1 MLQLLEVE
9 NEKLNQSAD
18 VNPFAITQPVAFTE
32 EMLSKSHWSPTARI
46 YLQEYRL
53 VNEGLQIL
61 RNSKFTDGR
70 GISLIAQGYLTENS
84 ILQAFPVIRLPHIF
98 HLCEEN
104 LKKNPCFFEG
114 LVLPFALGCS
124 ERKISIKSA
133 KADAK
138 KLMGVKNLI
147 HLIQKAEPNSLPSE
161 DPFEF
166 GKNSGSWL
174 HVLYYHLGSLY
185 TINEAT
191 EQATDA
197 FENSLKHSCS
207 RFEGVSERGCT
218 ML

>member
-84 ILQAFPVIRLPHIF
+84 ILQAFPDISLLLRHIF
-98 HLCEEN
+98 RLCEEN

-114 LVLPFALGCS
+114 LILSFALECF
-124 ERKISIKSA
+124 ERKISVKSA
-133 KADAK
+133 KSDARK
-138 KLMGVKNLI
+138 PMGVKI
-147 HLIQKAEPNSLPSE
+147 
-161 DPFEF
+161 
-166 GKNSGSWL
+166 
-174 HVLYYHLGSLY
+174 
-185 TINEAT
+185 
-191 EQATDA
+191 
-197 FENSLKHSCS
+197 
-207 RFEGVSERGCT
+207 
-218 ML
+218 